1 MRNSCI
7 TLNDT
12 NVDIKNIITN
22 ENRKPAI
29 P

>member
-7 TLNDT
+7 KLNDT
-12 NVDIKNIITN
+12 NVDIKNIINN
-22 ENRKPAI
+22 ENRKPAV